1 MERIVLGSGKLY
13 VDEFTGELPEDAA
26 IEVEAKLL
34 GYIQGGATLTYKPT
48 FYEAKDDLN
57 FVSKKIIT
65 DEEAIR
71 NAEKADTHRQSDRG
85 YSQKDQN
92 GQNRRSEP

>member
-48 FYEAKDDLN
+48 FYEAKD
-57 FVSKKIIT
+57 
-65 DEEAIR
+65 A
-71 NAEKADTHRQSDRG
+71 
-85 YSQKDQN
+85 
-92 GQNRRSEP
+92 